1 MEEKNIDRKKLEIII
16 IVIATVLIAIFSVS
30 YAFFQ
35 EQIGSPANSNVNI
48 STGTPDDLR
57 FNVDKDISISVNQ
70 FNFGVGAGNQSD
82 SAVASATLL
91 ANSTNNTA
99 NYTYFVYFRI
109 NTNEYIYTTTDNKPE
124 IILTVT
130 DPNGNEVTNIDGLTY
145 VENIQTPTS
154 SGTTQTVSGFD
165 ITTTSGT
172 FAVASNYSITSNSS
186 TSATKHEWNFTAT
199 FINLDSDQVDNT
211 GKTLDAEIIIQQ
223 NELMT
228 TLADLC
234 NGLTLSE
241 CITTQVYD
249 ESNEEATGL
258 YYHDADL
265 ANGAGDNSYR
275 YAGANPN
282 NYVCF
287 GSDASTCPSD
297 NLYRIIGVFG
307 SEVKLI
313 KYDYANSN
321 LLGTNGDYYGNY
333 GSLGSYYKGSLTS
346 VNGYYWNASGSNT
359 WSESNLNTVNLNT
372 NFLNNIGSIW
382 SNKIANHDWKVGGG
396 TYQNLAYG
404 PNGTPKNAYNYE
416 VGSSSSST
424 TYQAKIGLMYV
435 SDYYYGAS
443 PTYWIYPGYTS
454 SSYPNSSGNYGS
466 SYDYRAA
473 TGSNWMYM
481 GMSEW
486 TISRSSSNSD
496 YVFSVTGT
504 GDVYTYYVRRD
515 NYAVRPAFYLESST
529 EYVSGS
535 GTQFDPIRIQ

>member
-372 NFLNNIGSIW
+372 NFLNNIGSTW
-382 SNKIANHDWKVGGG
+382 SNKIASHTWYVGGH
-396 TYQNLAYG
+396 TTRDA
-404 PNGTPKNAYNYE
+404 TAKEFYNE
-416 VGSSSSST
+416 ESSGAAWSG
-424 TYQAKIGLMYV
+424 KIGLMYV
-435 SDYYYGAS
+435 SDYGYAAS
-443 PTYWIYPGYTS
+443 NNYWTTDMN
-454 SSYPNSSGNYGS
+454 SYNSAS
-466 SYDYRAA
+466 
-473 TGSNWMYM
+473 GSNWMYM
-481 GMSEW
+481 GLSEW
-486 TISRSSSNSD
+486 TISRALSNSPNAFR
-496 YVFSVTGT
+496 VGGAGGVGNISVG
-504 GDVYTYYVRRD
+504 V
-515 NYAVRPAFYLESST
+515 NNLAVRPSFYLNSDVT
-529 EYVSGS
+529 YVSGDGS
-535 GTQFDPIRIQ
+535 KNSPIIVN